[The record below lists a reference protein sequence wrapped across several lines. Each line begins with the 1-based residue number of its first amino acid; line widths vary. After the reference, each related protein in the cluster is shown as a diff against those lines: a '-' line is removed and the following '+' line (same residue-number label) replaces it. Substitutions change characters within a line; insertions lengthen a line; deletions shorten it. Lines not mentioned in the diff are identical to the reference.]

1 MRDDP
6 RPSSRGQDCCRHS
19 NFFHSLVIRLFF
31 GTCTMSS
38 PLSTDRPWP
47 STAVDSLVFRFT
59 RMCSTSRFLVPSTSL
74 DDLFVTSTGVIQ
86 IFCNKCSRLVNTDP
100 FMGLHREPRVCQVE
114 TSELGLI
121 LFFFPFTLRMIRSGI
136 GLSHWPLYNQVLQ

>member
-1 MRDDP
+1 MTPGPVHVARTAAVIAAFFTASLYDRSLGP
-6 RPSSRGQDCCRHS
+6 VQCR
-19 NFFHSLVIRLFF
+19 L
-31 GTCTMSS
+31 
-38 PLSTDRPWP
+38 LSTDRPWP

-59 RMCSTSRFLVPSTSL
+59 RMCSTSRSLVPSTSL